1 MHRASYAVQPA
12 CGHGAVQPAC
22 GHGAVQPWH
31 AVTAQSSLGS
41 TDRPQVQR
49 RRVMMEPRPAL
60 ASQTGC
66 IRRSTAAWRILEEHL
81 RRRCPLDAAARMQ
94 RRAPSLGERPPP
106 RLDGGLK
113 VAGGGSSP
121 PPPAGWERP
130 GHAGAHIHPGPGRL
144 GSTAA
149 WRTRGWGWGGHLE
162 GRGSVGTRQTVGRGR
177 GRPRPR
183 APRAGLHD
191 SDRRPARPFLR
202 PRLGLG
208 DRARSGRPGP
218 ARAGPSPARPASVL
232 A

>member
-1 MHRASYAVQPA
+1 
-12 CGHGAVQPAC
+12 
-22 GHGAVQPWH
+22 
-31 AVTAQSSLGS
+31 
-41 TDRPQVQR
+41 
-49 RRVMMEPRPAL
+49 MEPRPAL

-149 WRTRGWGWGGHLE
+149 WRTRGVVVVALVGGGTWKGAGLSAPDRPLDAGGA
-162 GRGSVGTRQTVGRGR
+162 GRGPGR
-177 GRPRPR
+177 R
-183 APRAGLHD
+183 APAYTTRTVDPPAPFSARDSDSAIGLDRAG
-191 SDRRPARPFLR
+191 PARR
-202 PRLGLG
+202 GLG
-208 DRARSGRPGP
+208 RARPGP
-218 ARAGPSPARPASVL
+218 PPSWRDLGGAGARRRRVCSGGGRAGPRRDGAMTTSRATGLGRVP
-232 A
+232 